1 MWVGGGRGKRG
12 ARLKRS
18 TTDRSL
24 LQLRWALLGLWYSR
38 RIGSVGCLMCRA
50 YLRQASAPGRLG
62 PLASTF
68 SFVEFRG
75 LVGDIGQS
83 LLATVLTVIV
93 RMIVD
98 LVRGLRRGLQRQPR
112 HDALGGHL
120 VCVVYGRWRG
130 PSVESSTLRCKR

>member
-1 MWVGGGRGKRG
+1 
-12 ARLKRS
+12 
-18 TTDRSL
+18 
-24 LQLRWALLGLWYSR
+24 
-38 RIGSVGCLMCRA
+38 MCRA
-50 YLRQASAPGRLG
+50 YLRQASAPERLG

-68 SFVEFRG
+68 SF
-75 LVGDIGQS
+75 VGDIGQS